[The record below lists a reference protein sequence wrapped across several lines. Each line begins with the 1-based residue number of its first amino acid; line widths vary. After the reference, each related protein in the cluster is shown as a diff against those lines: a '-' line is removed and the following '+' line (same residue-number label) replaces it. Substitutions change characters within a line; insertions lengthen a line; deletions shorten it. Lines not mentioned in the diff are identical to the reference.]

1 MEAIILAG
9 GEGKRLR
16 SLVWD
21 RPKPMADVN
30 GRPFLEYLLD
40 ALIEQGCEHFI
51 LSTCY
56 KKEVIR
62 SHFGNV
68 YKSVKISYSEDCRP
82 LGTGGSLLRAH
93 KYLFTKSPFLI
104 VNGDSFFDI
113 DLTAFKNFFEENMS
127 DFSIAL
133 FTANESNRYGLV
145 RLDDNGN
152 VTTASERKASVG
164 DLASGG
170 YFIAR
175 YNVVS
180 LFEHDLTSFSLEGEF
195 LPVVQKNGCKI
206 TGLHFNSHFIDIGLP
221 GDLLNFSAS
230 RKLQRTNY

>member
-1 MEAIILAG
+1 MEVIILAG

-30 GRPFLEYLLD
+30 GRPFLEYLMD
-40 ALIEQGCEHFI
+40 VLIEQGCEHFI
-51 LSTCY
+51 LSTFY

-62 SHFGNV
+62 SHFGNE
-68 YKSVKISYSEDCRP
+68 YKRVTISYSEDCQP

-93 KYLFTKSPFLI
+93 KYLFTKRPFLI

-113 DLTAFKNFFEENMS
+113 DLIAFENFFEESRS

-133 FTANESNRYGLV
+133 FTANESNRYGQV
-145 RLDDNGN
+145 RLDEDGV
-152 VTTASERKASVG
+152 VTTANDRKASVG

-170 YFIAR
+170 YFLAR
-175 YNVVS
+175 YNVIS
-180 LFEHDLTSFSLEGEF
+180 LFKHDLTSFSLEGGF
-195 LPVVQKNGCKI
+195 LPEVQRNGGKI
-206 TGLHFNSHFIDIGLP
+206 TGLHFNSDFIDIGLP

-230 RKLQRTNY
+230 RKLQKTNY